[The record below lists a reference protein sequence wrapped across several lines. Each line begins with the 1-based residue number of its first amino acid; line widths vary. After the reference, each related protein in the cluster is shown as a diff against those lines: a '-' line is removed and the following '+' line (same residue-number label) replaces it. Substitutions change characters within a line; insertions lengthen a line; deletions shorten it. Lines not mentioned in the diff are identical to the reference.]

1 MEKSGVNS
9 LTVKE
14 LNRALVLK
22 LICTH
27 KDVSRIRLANE
38 TGLTRMTLSNIIN
51 GLIETGFLCNVHDL
65 ATENMVGR
73 RPVKVDLA
81 KDSPVVAGINISRDA
96 VTGILMDLKAN
107 GLYRIR
113 YALDRNDTT
122 DTLTEKMMSAVM
134 SMVNHGKRRILGFGV
149 SSIGPVNIKNGIIL
163 NPTNFYGITNVC
175 AKRYIEEKTGLPAY
189 VRNDMS
195 AAALAEKYYGYGI
208 NVSDFIY
215 IGIENGLGA
224 GIVSGGELFQSRS
237 GFSGEFGHMSID
249 FGGPRCSCGNRGC
262 IELYASAP
270 NIVDTVNKACGAGFT
285 TIAEVDAY
293 CAENE
298 EAMKVMYSIMDKLAI
313 AVTGIVNIMDP
324 SRVIIGSTG
333 STLDM
338 KLFKYVED
346 VVNNSILARESKSI
360 TVLKSKF
367 GEEEHIIGAATIVS
381 DMVFSNQLKV
391 LNI

>member
-1 MEKSGVNS
+1 M
-9 LTVKE
+9 
-14 LNRALVLK
+14 
-22 LICTH
+22 
-27 KDVSRIRLANE
+27 
-38 TGLTRMTLSNIIN
+38 
-51 GLIETGFLCNVHDL
+51 

-81 KDSPVVAGINISRDA
+81 KDSPVVAGICISRDA

-107 GLYRIR
+107 VHYRIR
-113 YALDRNDTT
+113 YSLDKNDTT
-122 DTLTEKMMSAVM
+122 ETLTEKMMNAVDC
-134 SMVNHGKRRILGFGV
+134 MVNSGERRILGFGV

-163 NPTNFYGITNVC
+163 NPTNFYGITNIC
-175 AKRYIEEKTGLPAY
+175 AKKYIEDKTGLPAF

-208 NVSDFIY
+208 NVSDFVY

-224 GIVSGGELFQSRS
+224 GIISGGELFQSRS

-249 FGGPRCSCGNRGC
+249 FEGPKCSCGNRGC

-270 NIVDTVNKACGAGFT
+270 NIVETINRDCGARFT

-298 EAMKVMYSIMDKLAI
+298 EAMKVMLSVMDKLAI

-333 STLDM
+333 SMLDM

-360 TVLKSKF
+360 TLLKSKF
-367 GEEEHIIGAATIVS
+367 GEDEPIIGAATIVA